1 MKQRANVDLGRV
13 LVIDDNPR
21 NVLLIRGQL
30 EREGYIVDSAE
41 IGREGLE
48 SALAQPPDLILLDIM
63 MPGLD
68 GYQVCRLLRENES
81 TSAVPVIVLTS
92 LNEKV
97 DKLQAFNCGAD
108 DFLTKPVDR
117 AELLSRVASLLRMRR
132 LYEERRRFKEQLERE
147 QAETAALEAAIKT
160 ERALRT
166 NEERFR
172 KELEAFSYSVSHDLR
187 APLRA
192 ISGFSRILLEDHAAE
207 LAPEGLK
214 YLELVVDNAR
224 QMGRLIDDLLN
235 FSRLSSQGVVRDQV
249 VPAKLA
255 REALDDLVF
264 DRGERSVQVVVGD
277 LLPCRA
283 DAVLV
288 KQLFVN
294 LLSNA
299 FKFTRQRAVAHIEI
313 GCSQTDGEVV
323 YFVKDDG
330 AGFDMRYADK
340 LFGVFQRLH
349 RAEDFEGTGVG
360 LAIVQRIV
368 QRHGGRV
375 WADSALDRGA
385 TFSFT
390 LANAQTDAQ
399 ESGTRHAA

>member
-1 MKQRANVDLGRV
+1 MTEPANPDAGRI
-13 LVIDDNPR
+13 LVIDDNPQ
-21 NVLLIRGQL
+21 NLLLMRGQL
-30 EREGYIVDSAE
+30 EREGYGLSVAPT
-41 IGREGLE
+41 GQEGVA

-68 GYQVCRLLRENES
+68 GYQVCQLLRENES
-81 TSAVPVIVLTS
+81 TRAVPIIVLTS
-92 LNEKV
+92 LTEKE
-97 DKLQAFNCGAD
+97 DKLRAFNCGAD
-108 DFLTKPVDR
+108 DFLSKPVDR
-117 AELLSRVASLLRMRR
+117 AELLARVASLLRIRR
-132 LYEERRRFKEQLERE
+132 LYEQLERE
-147 QAETAALEAAIKT
+147 QVETLALEAAIKT
-160 ERALRT
+160 ERALRA

-172 KELEAFSYSVSHDLR
+172 KELEGFSYSVSHDLR

-192 ISGFSRILLEDHAAE
+192 ISGFARILLEDYAAE
-207 LAPEGLK
+207 LAPQGLK
-214 YLELVVDNAR
+214 YLELVGDNAR

-235 FSRLSSQGVVRDQV
+235 FSRLSSRSVLRDQV
-249 VPAKLA
+249 LLAKLV
-255 REALDDLVF
+255 RDALDDLEF
-264 DRGERSVQVVVGD
+264 DRGERTVEVVVGD

-299 FKFTRQRAVAHIEI
+299 FKFTRGRAVAHIEV
-313 GCSQTDGEVV
+313 GCTQTEGEVV

-368 QRHGGRV
+368 QQHGGRI
-375 WADSALDRGA
+375 WAAGAVDKGA

-390 LANAQTDAQ
+390 LADTA
-399 ESGTRHAA
+399 ESTTRHAA

>member
-1 MKQRANVDLGRV
+1 
-13 LVIDDNPR
+13 
-21 NVLLIRGQL
+21 
-30 EREGYIVDSAE
+30 
-41 IGREGLE
+41 
-48 SALAQPPDLILLDIM
+48 M

-81 TSAVPVIVLTS
+81 TRAVPVIVLTS
-92 LNEKV
+92 LSEKA

-108 DFLTKPVDR
+108 DFLSKPVDR
-117 AELLSRVASLLRMRR
+117 AELLARVSSLLRMRR
-132 LYEERRRFKEQLERE
+132 LYEERGRFKEQLERE

-160 ERALRT
+160 ERALRA

-192 ISGFSRILLEDHAAE
+192 INGFARILLEDHAAE

-214 YLELVVDNAR
+214 YLELVRDNAR

-235 FSRLSSQGVVRDQV
+235 FSRLSSQGVLRDQV
-249 VPAKLA
+249 LPAELV
-255 REALDDLVF
+255 RDALDDLAF
-264 DRGERSVQVVVGD
+264 DRGERSVEVVVGD
-277 LLPCRA
+277 LLPCRG

-375 WADSALDRGA
+375 WADSALDHGA

-390 LANAQTDAQ
+390 LADAQSDAQ
-399 ESGTRHAA
+399 ECSPRHAA

>member
-1 MKQRANVDLGRV
+1 VSERGRADLGRI
-13 LVIDDNPR
+13 LIIDDTPQ

-30 EREGYIVDSAE
+30 EREGYAVDSALN
-41 IGREGLE
+41 GREGLDL
-48 SALAQPPDLILLDIM
+48 ALAQPPDLILLDIM

-68 GYQVCRLLRENES
+68 GYQVCQLLRENVP
-81 TSAVPVIVLTS
+81 TRATPVIVLTS
-92 LNEKV
+92 LNEKS
-97 DKLQAFNCGAD
+97 DKLQAYENGAD
-108 DFLTKPVDR
+108 DFLSKPVDR
-117 AELLSRVASLLRMRR
+117 AELLARVSSLLRMRR
-132 LYEERRRFKEQLERE
+132 LYEERGRFKDLSERR
-147 QAETAALEAAIKT
+147 QAETAALQAAIET
-160 ERALRT
+160 ERLLRT

-192 ISGFSRILLEDHAAE
+192 INGFASILLHDHSTQ
-207 LAPEGLK
+207 LAPEGLRF
-214 YLELVVDNAR
+214 LELVRDSAR
-224 QMGRLIDDLLN
+224 QMGLLIDDLLN
-235 FSRLSSQGVVRDQV
+235 FSRLSSQSVLRDQV
-249 VPAKLA
+249 FPAVLV
-255 REALDDLVF
+255 REVLDDLAFV
-264 DRGERSVQVVVGD
+264 REERSVEVVVGD
-277 LLPCRA
+277 LLPCRG
-283 DAVLV
+283 DAVLL
-288 KQLFVN
+288 KQLYVN

-299 FKFTRQRAVAHIEI
+299 LKFTRQRAVAHIEI
-313 GCSQTDGEVV
+313 GCSQTDGQVV

-375 WADSALDRGA
+375 WAAGAVDRGA

-390 LANAQTDAQ
+390 LANAHTDAPECVTQ
-399 ESGTRHAA
+399 HAA

>member
-1 MKQRANVDLGRV
+1 MNAQANADLGRV
-13 LVIDDNPR
+13 LVVDDNPG
-21 NVLLIRGQL
+21 NVLLIRAQL
-30 EREGYIVDSAE
+30 EREGYVVDSAQT
-41 IGREGLE
+41 GQEGLD

-63 MPGLD
+63 MPGMD

-81 TSAVPVIVLTS
+81 TSAVPIIVLTS
-92 LNEKV
+92 LSERA
-97 DKLQAFNCGAD
+97 DKLQAFKRGAD
-108 DFLTKPVDR
+108 DFLSKPVDR
-117 AELLSRVASLLRMRR
+117 AELLARVSSLLRMRR
-132 LYEERRRFKEQLERE
+132 LYEERGRLKEQLERE
-147 QAETAALEAAIKT
+147 QAETAALETAIKT
-160 ERALRT
+160 ERTLRE

-192 ISGFSRILLEDHAAE
+192 IDGFSRILLEDHAAE
-207 LAPEGLK
+207 LAPKGQK
-214 YLELVVDNAR
+214 YLELVRDNAR
-224 QMGRLIDDLLN
+224 QMGRLIEDLLN
-235 FSRLSSQGVVRDQV
+235 FSRLSSQGVLRDQV
-249 VPAKLA
+249 LPARLV
-255 REALDDLVF
+255 REALDELAF
-264 DRGERSVQVVVGD
+264 DRGERSVEVVVGD
-277 LLPCRA
+277 LLPCRG
-283 DAVLV
+283 DAVLM

-299 FKFTRQRAVAHIEI
+299 FKFTRQRPVAHIEI
-313 GCSQTDGEVV
+313 GCALTDGEVV

-375 WADSALDRGA
+375 WADSALDHGA

-390 LANAQTDAQ
+390 LANAQTDAL

>member
-1 MKQRANVDLGRV
+1 MTERADVDLGRV
-13 LVIDDNPR
+13 LVIDDNLS
-21 NVLLIRGQL
+21 NVLLIRAQL
-30 EREGYIVDSAE
+30 ERAGYVVDSAE
-41 IGREGLE
+41 LGQEGLDL
-48 SALAQPPDLILLDIM
+48 ALAQPPDLILLDIM
-63 MPGLD
+63 MPGLN

-81 TSAVPVIVLTS
+81 TCAVPVIVLTS
-92 LNEKV
+92 LNEKS
-97 DKLQAFNCGAD
+97 DKMRAYECGAD
-108 DFLTKPVDR
+108 DFLSKPVDR
-117 AELLSRVASLLRMRR
+117 AELLARVSSLLRMRR
-132 LYEERRRFKEQLERE
+132 LYEEQGRFKEELERE

-160 ERALRT
+160 ERALRA

-172 KELEAFSYSVSHDLR
+172 KELEEFSYSVSHDLR

-192 ISGFSRILLEDHAAE
+192 INGFSHILLKDHAAE

-214 YLELVVDNAR
+214 YLELVRDNAR

-235 FSRLSSQGVVRDQV
+235 FSRLSSQGVLRDQV
-249 VPAKLA
+249 LPATLVREVLA
-255 REALDDLVF
+255 ELAF
-264 DRGERSVQVVVGD
+264 DRGERSVEVVVGD

-299 FKFTRQRAVAHIEI
+299 FKFTRQRTVAHIEI
-313 GCSQTDGEVV
+313 GCSQTVGEVV

-368 QRHGGRV
+368 QRHDGRV
-375 WADSALDRGA
+375 WADSAVGQGA
-385 TFSFT
+385 TFFFT
-390 LANAQTDAQ
+390 LASAHIDPQD
-399 ESGTRHAA
+399 SSTRHAA